1 MLTEKIT
8 FLLNN
13 KKIRNLLIIV
23 IVAFSFVGVLRYLD
37 LYEGMGSETIV
48 TPQVQTSDKTLLEQI
63 DKTTKNT
70 NAKIH
75 EMDKKVDK
83 SKTGNSTDLVIEKEQ
98 I

>member
-75 EMDKKVDK
+75 EMDKNVDK